1 MYKASAALLALC
13 IVLAFPGA
21 VWALDS
27 ADVPVTAEIP
37 QMIILELDATELVFE
52 ESDFDYVL
60 GPAQLVKVG
69 VVATK
74 EHAVT
79 ATVSGNV
86 PYTLSIAA
94 MEEFLTGTH
103 GGLIHISQLKWRLTD
118 SDNPEQWEPLT
129 LERVSVKSGPPGTME
144 VRFDFQLTAFW
155 ENRAQMYTGSILL
168 TVIPEE
174 SDESSGGRKW

>member
-1 MYKASAALLALC
+1 MNKVRAALLALC
-13 IVLAFPGA
+13 LVLAFPGA

-27 ADVPVTAEIP
+27 ADVPVTVKIP

-52 ESDFDYVL
+52 EADFDYVL
-60 GPAQLVKVG
+60 GPAQLVKVV

-74 EHAVT
+74 EQAVT

-94 MEEFLTGTH
+94 LEEYLIGAY

-118 SDNPEQWEPLT
+118 SDNPEHWEPLT
-129 LERVSVKSGPPGTME
+129 LDRVPVKSGPPGTME
-144 VRFDFQLTAFW
+144 VRFDFQLTALW
-155 ENRAQMYTGSILL
+155 ENPAQMYTGNILL

-174 SDESSGGRKW
+174 SEEMSQGSKW